1 MKKLNN
7 KKGFTLAELLIV
19 VAIVAVLVAI
29 SIPIFS
35 GKLNK
40 AKLATNQANIRAA
53 KAAAVADYLT
63 DGIDSDKSENGKEGS
78 TEGKYPYI
86 TYYDIDNGTISKT
99 ASGKTVD
106 NGIYPEI
113 KVQIDG
119 KDNVQTKPYYDA
131 TKDEIVDELQP
142 TPGS

>member
-1 MKKLNN
+1 MKKLN

-29 SIPIFS
+29 SIPIFN

-63 DGIDSDKSENGKEGS
+63 EGETKFVAYTYDVKS
-78 TEGKYPYI
+78 
-86 TYYDIDNGTISKT
+86 GTIKKLDKQT
-99 ASGKTVD
+99 QMVDGTDDGDKVFETIGVTIEGETV
-106 NGIYPEI
+106 E
-113 KVQIDG
+113 
-119 KDNVQTKPYYDA
+119 TKP
-131 TKDEIVDELQP
+131 TVEEVKKDL
-142 TPGS
+142 GL

>member
-1 MKKLNN
+1 MKKLN

-29 SIPIFS
+29 SIPIFN

-63 DGIDSDKSENGKEGS
+63 EGETKMVAYTYDVAKGTIAKIGETKGDVEPAMVSGIDEEPKDKVFE
-78 TEGKYPYI
+78 
-86 TYYDIDNGTISKT
+86 TIGVT
-99 ASGKTVD
+99 
-106 NGIYPEI
+106 I
-113 KVQIDG
+113 KGETIE
-119 KDNVQTKPYYDA
+119 TKP
-131 TKDEIVDELQP
+131 TVEEVKKDL
-142 TPGS
+142 GLSK

>member
-1 MKKLNN
+1 MKKIMN

-19 VAIVAVLVAI
+19 VAIVSVLVAI

-63 DGIDSDKSENGKEGS
+63 DGIGSDQNTDNS
-78 TEGKYPYI
+78 TPDKKYVVK
-86 TYYDIDNGTISKT
+86 YDIDKGVLNKDATT
-99 ASGKTVD
+99 EEE
-106 NGIYPEI
+106 NGIY
-113 KVQIDG
+113 KVITVKIDG
-119 KDNVQTKPYYDA
+119 EDNVLTQPYYDA
-131 TKDEIVDELQP
+131 TIDKIVDSMQTAPTQP
-142 TPGS
+142 